1 MNDSQIA
8 INDYE
13 LVSIQTINSFK
24 VSISNINLFT
34 NATLN
39 VRLFDSNNNAVSAFP
54 MILSGTDYTNWGGD
68 DMYIYQYVADK
79 MGYTLLTSTP
89 VIPDID
95 VPVVPV

>member
-13 LVSIQTINSFK
+13 LVSVKTIKSFT
-24 VSISNINLFT
+24 VYVTNINLFA

-39 VRLFDSNNNAVSAFP
+39 VRLFDSNNIAVSAFP

-89 VIPDID
+89 V
-95 VPVVPV
+95 